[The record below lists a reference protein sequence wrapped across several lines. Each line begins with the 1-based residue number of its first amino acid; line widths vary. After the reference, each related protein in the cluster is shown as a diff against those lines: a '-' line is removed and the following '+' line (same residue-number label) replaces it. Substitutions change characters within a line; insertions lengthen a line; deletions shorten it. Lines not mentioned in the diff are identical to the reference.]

1 MTTVDSTTL
10 VKQKVV
16 GENNMNLESR
26 QFRCKNCGQKLQT
39 IPEHCPNCGYPKE
52 NHAIAGVVDGVFQ
65 IIRYERRNYG

>member
-1 MTTVDSTTL
+1 
-10 VKQKVV
+10 
-16 GENNMNLESR
+16 MNLESR

-39 IPEHCPNCGYPKE
+39 MPEHCPNCGYPKE